1 MSELK
6 QPRMSPGMREMMEA
20 MHKASG
26 QPERESFLSKLFT
39 PAQPDRDAVMA
50 ELIEA
55 LDEAEDY
62 FENRADAEHGQDG
75 PLPNTEMILLVKVRE
90 ALAKADELK

>member
-26 QPERESFLSKLFT
+26 RPERESFLPKLFA
-39 PAQPDRDAVMA
+39 PAQSGRDAGMA

-55 LDEAEDY
+55 LDEVEDY
-62 FENRADAEHGQDG
+62 FEHRADAEHGQDG
-75 PLPNTEMILLVKVRE
+75 PMPNIEMILLVKVRD
-90 ALAKADELK
+90 ALAKADEIK